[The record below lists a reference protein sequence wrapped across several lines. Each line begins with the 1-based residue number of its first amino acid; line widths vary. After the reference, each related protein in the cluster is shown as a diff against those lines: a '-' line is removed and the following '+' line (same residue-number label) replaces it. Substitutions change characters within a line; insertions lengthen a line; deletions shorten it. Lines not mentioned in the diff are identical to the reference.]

1 MSPTFNARHGETS
14 GTGRLEART
23 ARGARPPRI
32 PRPPTRRPRPVAVA
46 SISNALADAPPLRVG
61 GGGRSRSQVQ
71 ETKRARLL
79 AATIEAVD
87 ELGYA
92 QLSVE
97 QVVGRARA
105 SRRTFY
111 DVFSDSEDCF
121 LATFEHGISH
131 ARLLTGEA
139 YRREA
144 GWQDGIRS
152 ALARL
157 LMLMDEEPALA
168 RLCVVEALAAGERV
182 LELRAEALNEL
193 ARVIDRG
200 RPGAGA
206 AHRRPPEL
214 TAECIVGAI
223 FTVLHTRLLEDCQEP
238 LSNLLGSLMSV
249 IALPYRGANA
259 ASRELNRPT
268 PEIARA
274 QLPSRRNPLGHL
286 NMRLTYRTV
295 RVLSAIAEHPGSS
308 NREIAAGSG
317 IADDAQIS
325 RMLYRLAQLSLIENR
340 LPGRANPNAWQLTQR
355 GVQIERA
362 TRQH

>member
-32 PRPPTRRPRPVAVA
+32 PRPPTRQPRPVAVA

-131 ARLLTGEA
+131 ARLLTAEA

-144 GWQDGIRS
+144 GWLDGIRS

-157 LMLMDEEPALA
+157 LMAMDEDPALA
-168 RLCVVEALAAGERV
+168 RLCIVEALAAGEQV
-182 LELRAEALNEL
+182 LELRAEVLSEL

-200 RPGAGA
+200 RPGVSA
-206 AHRRPPEL
+206 AHRPPEL
-214 TAECIVGAI
+214 TAECLVGAI

-238 LSNLLGSLMSV
+238 LSCLLGSLMSM
-249 IALPYRGANA
+249 IALPYRGASA

-268 PEIARA
+268 REIARA
-274 QLPSRRNPLGHL
+274 QLPGRSNPLDGL

-295 RVLSAIAEHPGSS
+295 RVLSVIAEQPGAS

-325 RMLYRLAQLSLIENR
+325 RMLYRLAQLGLIENR

-355 GVQIERA
+355 GTQIERA
-362 TRQH
+362 ARQH